1 MRKITLM
8 IIDSQPF
15 FRAGVRE
22 ALSQDSHLETMD
34 ILECDPGE
42 DGNEAIAQIAANS
55 PGIVLL
61 DIGYPF
67 LSGLELG
74 KKVARTFPGTG
85 VVVLSANPEEDDD
98 ELFEV
103 IKIGAVAYLRSK
115 CCAPAEL
122 TSTIRRA
129 SNGEYPINEAVSN
142 KPKVAWRVLRQ
153 FQDMASMGRTL
164 EEVTTPLTPKEVQIL
179 THIAEG
185 NSNKRIANLLGIS
198 EQTIKN
204 HVSTILRKLNAND
217 RAHAVF
223 IAIRN
228 GLLSMQIAKDGNLFI
243 FRGDKGL
250 KKEKDLVSSSERK

>member
-8 IIDSQPF
+8 IVDSQPF
-15 FRAGVRE
+15 FRAGVRQ
-22 ALSQDSHLETMD
+22 ALSQDDNLETMEL
-34 ILECDPGE
+34 LECDPGE
-42 DGNEAIAQIAANS
+42 DGNEAIIQIAANS
-55 PGIVLL
+55 PDIVLL

-85 VVVLSANPEEDDD
+85 VVVLSANPDEDDD

-115 CCAPAEL
+115 HCSPAEL
-122 TSTIRRA
+122 ANTIKRA

-164 EEVTTPLTPKEVQIL
+164 EEITTPLTPKEVQIL

-185 NSNKRIANLLGIS
+185 NSNKRIANILGIS

-204 HVSTILRKLNAND
+204 HVSAILRKLNAND

-228 GLLSMQIAKDGNLFI
+228 GLISIQLDPNGQYRA
-243 FRGDKGL
+243 
-250 KKEKDLVSSSERK
+250 EKSSIVQN

>member
-1 MRKITLM
+1 M
-8 IIDSQPF
+8 IVDSQPF
-15 FRAGVRE
+15 FRSGVRQ
-22 ALSQDSHLETMD
+22 ALSQGNNLEAMD

-42 DGNEAIAQIAANS
+42 NGNEAITQITTNS
-55 PGIVLL
+55 PDIVLL

-67 LSGLELG
+67 LNGLDLG
-74 KKVARTFPGTG
+74 KKIARSFPGTG
-85 VVVLSANPEEDDD
+85 VIVLSTNPDEDED

-115 CCAPAEL
+115 HCSPTEL
-122 TSTIRRA
+122 VDTIKRA
-129 SNGEYPINEAVSN
+129 SGGEYPINECVSS

-164 EEVTTPLTPKEVQIL
+164 EDITTPLTPKEIQIL

-185 NSNKRIANLLGIS
+185 NSNKRIANILGIS

-204 HVSTILRKLNAND
+204 HVSAILRKLNAND

-228 GLLSMQIAKDGNLFI
+228 GLISIQLDQSGNR
-243 FRGDKGL
+243 RGEGVSPVQ
-250 KKEKDLVSSSERK
+250 LVRR

>member
-8 IIDSQPF
+8 IVDSQPF
-15 FRAGVRE
+15 FRSGVRQ
-22 ALSQDSHLETMD
+22 ALSQGNNLEAMD
-34 ILECDPGE
+34 ILECDPG
-42 DGNEAIAQIAANS
+42 DAGNDAITQISANS
-55 PGIVLL
+55 PDIVLL

-67 LSGLELG
+67 LNGLELG
-74 KKVARTFPGTG
+74 KKIARSFPGTG
-85 VVVLSANPEEDDD
+85 VVVLSTNPDEDED

-115 CCAPAEL
+115 HCSPTELAE
-122 TSTIRRA
+122 TIMRA
-129 SNGEYPINEAVSN
+129 SSGEYPINDCVSS

-153 FQDMASMGRTL
+153 FQDMASMGRSL
-164 EEVTTPLTPKEVQIL
+164 EDITTPLTPKEVQIL

-185 NSNKRIANLLGIS
+185 NSNKRIANILGIS

-204 HVSTILRKLNAND
+204 HVSAILRKLNAND

-228 GLLSMQIAKDGNLFI
+228 GLISIQLDQSGNR
-243 FRGDKGL
+243 RGEGVSPAQ
-250 KKEKDLVSSSERK
+250 LVRR

>member
-1 MRKITLM
+1 MRKLTLM
-8 IIDSQPF
+8 IVDSQPF
-15 FRAGVRE
+15 FRAGVRQ
-22 ALSQDSHLETMD
+22 ALSQDSQIESMD
-34 ILECDPGE
+34 VLECDPGD
-42 DGNEAIAQIAANS
+42 DGNEALNQIAAHS
-55 PGIVLL
+55 PDIVLL

-74 KKVARTFPGTG
+74 KKISRTFPGTG

-115 CCAPAEL
+115 NCTPAEL
-122 TSTIRRA
+122 TNIIKRS
-129 SNGEYPINEAVSN
+129 SSGEYPINDSVSS

-153 FQDMASMGRTL
+153 FQDMASMGRAL
-164 EEVTTPLTPKEVQIL
+164 EDITTPLTTKEVQIL

-185 NSNKRIANLLGIS
+185 NSNKRIANILGIS

-204 HVSTILRKLNAND
+204 HVSAILRKLNAND

-228 GLLSMQIAKDGNLFI
+228 GLISIQTDQNGTPRTEKVSPGQQI
-243 FRGDKGL
+243 R
-250 KKEKDLVSSSERK
+250 